1 MKKLCTLL
9 ALIMLMTCVPMTGC
23 TAEPEP
29 NPATDFEYTIRS
41 DGDIIITKYIGKTDT
56 VIIPSKIDGR
66 IVKII
71 GGGAFNDVEL
81 TEDSAINKSIVTSV
95 FIPDSITVIGEMAFS
110 GCDKLIEVRM
120 SNQIITIGR
129 NAFSGCRALASI
141 DLSIP
146 TLTEIHDH
154 AFQGCFALTTVN
166 LPKSLQSIGKY
177 AFERNIALVELT
189 MEEGI
194 TSIGI
199 SAFAG
204 CKALQKVTIPA
215 SVQTIG
221 DLAFSW
227 CTALK
232 EVVFLGN
239 APDNIGNS
247 IFDEKTVTIYY
258 DPATSG
264 WDTTKMKE
272 KYTLIPIG

>member
-1 MKKLCTLL
+1 MKGFKIFLGLAFIAIAVLL
-9 ALIMLMTCVPMTGC
+9 ILEAIGITVSITGV
-23 TAEPEP
+23 
-29 NPATDFEYTIRS
+29 
-41 DGDIIITKYIGKTDT
+41 IGE
-56 VIIPSKIDGR
+56 ISFWQ
-66 IVKII
+66 II
-71 GGGAFNDVEL
+71 GGIF
-81 TEDSAINKSIVTSV
+81 
-95 FIPDSITVIGEMAFS
+95 FIS
-110 GCDKLIEVRM
+110 GIIKL
-120 SNQIITIGR
+120 
-129 NAFSGCRALASI
+129 LASG
-141 DLSIP
+141 
-146 TLTEIHDH
+146 EIWEI
-154 AFQGCFALTTVN
+154 FVLLGLLFM
-166 LPKSLQSIGKY
+166 I
-177 AFERNIALVELT
+177 FERNIALVELT

-239 APDNIGNS
+239 APDNIGNT
-247 IFDEKTVTIYY
+247 IFDKKTVTIYY

-272 KYTLIPIG
+272 KYTLIPIA